1 MDITEDYFYKKKV
14 IVFQNKNG
22 YRFSV
27 DAPILADFLPDLP
40 TEEALEI
47 GTGCGIISML
57 ALYKKKFSKIY
68 GIEIQETLS
77 QLARSNAEKN
87 GFIENFQVIHEDF
100 YDVYKDF
107 KGIETIF
114 SNPPFFQLNHGRLS
128 PNDEIRLAKTES
140 RMSLPK
146 LLKKAFHILSPKGSL
161 YLILPYH
168 RHDELIHIAG
178 ETGFSI
184 AKVREVFSFNDGKPE
199 RFLVQLTTYTVST
212 EKMNPLVIFK
222 DKGIYTDEMDRILT
236 G

>member
-27 DAPILADFLPDLP
+27 DAPILADFLPSMP
-40 TEEALEI
+40 TAEALEI

-57 ALYKKKFSKIY
+57 ALYKKKFSKVY

-77 QLARSNAEKN
+77 RLARINAQKN
-87 GFIENFQVIHEDF
+87 GFIEHFQVIQQDF
-100 YDVYKDF
+100 YDVYSDF
-107 KGIETIF
+107 KGIDTIF

-140 RMSLPK
+140 KLSLPQ
-146 LLKKAFHILSPKGSL
+146 LLKKTYRILAPKGSL

-168 RHDELIHIAG
+168 RSDELMKLSR
-178 ETGFSI
+178 ETGFFTSKI
-184 AKVREVFSFNDGKPE
+184 REVFSFKDGKPE
-199 RFLVQLTTYTVST
+199 RFLVQLTTYDIST
-212 EKMNPLVIFK
+212 EKMKPLVIFK
-222 DKGIYTDEMDRILT
+222 EKGIYTDEMDKILT

>member
-140 RMSLPK
+140 RMSLPQ
-146 LLKKAFHILSPKGSL
+146 LLKKTFHILSPKGSL
-161 YLILPYH
+161 YLILPYN
-168 RHDELIHIAG
+168 RRDELTNIAG
-178 ETGFSI
+178 ETGFSV

-212 EKMNPLVIFK
+212 EKMIPLVIFK
-222 DKGIYTDEMDRILT
+222 DKGIYTDEMDKILT